1 MADTGLFIDSDEALA
16 DLVARTSTDTIV
28 PLDTEFVRERTYY
41 AQLCLIQIAT
51 PKLTACIDCLT
62 DSDLEPLLNS
72 LLDSRKIWLLH
83 SARQDLEVISQHTD
97 RLPARLIDSQIAAG
111 LLGYPPQIGLQ
122 DLLHNVLD
130 VKLDKAF
137 ARTNWAKR
145 PLPEPAIHYAL
156 DDVRYLS
163 ELWQTLEKEL
173 AKHDRLGWLEEDCQL
188 ALDVPLL
195 TPPTTLWARLRGLGS
210 LSARGKS
217 AALSLVEW
225 REKCAQQLNRPRRW
239 ILSDEL
245 LLRIANTLPSTQGN
259 LASIPEMPQRFV
271 ERFGDEILASTA
283 NCGGSERLSFVEGHL
298 DKPRPNKN
306 GLKRLQDAS
315 KRCAQELGIQ
325 PEVLA
330 TRQELVDL
338 LVGIPSGRTAKGW
351 RWNQLK
357 HIVAESQ
364 QDS

>member
-1 MADTGLFIDSDEALA
+1 MTDTGLFIDSDEALA
-16 DLVARTSTDTIV
+16 DLVAWTSTEAIV

-41 AQLCLIQIAT
+41 PQLCLIQISTA
-51 PKLTACIDCLT
+51 KLTACVDCLT
-62 DSDLEPLLNS
+62 DSDLEPFLNS
-72 LLDSRKIWLLH
+72 LLDSRKTWLLH

-122 DLLHNVLD
+122 DLLHKLLD

-163 ELWQTLEKEL
+163 ELWQALEKEL

-210 LSARGKS
+210 LSTGGKS

-245 LLRIANTLPSTQGN
+245 LLRIADTLPSTQGN
-259 LASIPEMPQRFV
+259 LASIPEMPQRLV
-271 ERFGDEILASTA
+271 ERFGGEIIASTA
-283 NCGGSERLSFVEGHL
+283 NCGGSERLSFAEGLL
-298 DKPRPNKN
+298 DRPRPNKN
-306 GLKRLQDAS
+306 SLKRLQDAA
-315 KRCAQELGIQ
+315 KLRAQELGIQ

-330 TRQELVDL
+330 TRQELVHL
-338 LVGIPSGRTAKGW
+338 LGGTPSGRAAKGW
-351 RWNQLK
+351 RWNELK
-357 HIVAESQ
+357 HMVAESQ
-364 QDS
+364 QNS